1 MLHWLLA
8 MKNIDGESEMKKGHR
23 QISQVA
29 RQQFPSIDYPAA
41 AEVIQSIKLLK
52 LIQIKSFTICS

>member
-8 MKNIDGESEMKKGHR
+8 MKNIDAELEMKKGINR

-41 AEVIQSIKLLK
+41 DVVISIQSLIKTL
-52 LIQIKSFTICS
+52 F

>member
-41 AEVIQSIKLLK
+41 AEVIN
-52 LIQIKSFTICS
+52 

>member
-1 MLHWLLA
+1 MLHWLLT
-8 MKNIDGESEMKKGHR
+8 MKNIDAELEMKKEINR

-41 AEVIQSIKLLK
+41 DVV
-52 LIQIKSFTICS
+52 